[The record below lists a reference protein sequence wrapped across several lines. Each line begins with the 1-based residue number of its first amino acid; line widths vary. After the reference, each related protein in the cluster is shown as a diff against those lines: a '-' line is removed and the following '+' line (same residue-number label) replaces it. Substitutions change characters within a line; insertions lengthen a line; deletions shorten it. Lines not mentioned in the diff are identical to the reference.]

1 MHCAHPAWQF
11 LTDKPAFFKS
21 KPKLCQQPLGWDQ
34 IGSFSLTQHS
44 PTAFKWFGCGMPCFY
59 YIKSWGKRKK
69 KKEKELIIC
78 IHCVTDRSLPGAGLG
93 DLWWGALWGISE
105 GRTAEPLQK
114 RTSMAHVGSRSGCH
128 KGVPPPPVGTES
140 CSSPCN
146 SCCPQAWQAAS
157 TQGKGTEKLFWM
169 LNKQKTSVPAFL
181 GHNQQRRQNLLK
193 TSSWLLGLEGHL
205 GAFITWG
212 RTTAWIDGAL
222 QQVKACRSVRVSQWR
237 NVTSEHFRTQQKLHP

>member
-59 YIKSWGKRKK
+59 YITSWGKRKK
-69 KKEKELIIC
+69 KRKRADNLHSLC
-78 IHCVTDRSLPGAGLG
+78 HRSFPARGWAGGSLVG
-93 DLWWGALWGISE
+93 SAVRGQWG
-105 GRTAEPLQK
+105 QNC
-114 RTSMAHVGSRSGCH
+114 RTSSEKDFNGTRWFQVWLSQRS
-128 KGVPPPPVGTES
+128 PPPPAVRTES

-146 SCCPQAWQAAS
+146 SRCPQAWQAAS

-212 RTTAWIDGAL
+212 RTTARIDGAL

-237 NVTSEHFRTQQKLHP
+237 NVTSEHFGPQQKLHP